1 MSLQTQYPNAIW
13 FDSAHT
19 GTESG
24 TFLEP
29 YSSSINTAVNASTET
44 APVVIIKAGT
54 HTLENGAAHLGNTY
68 TSYAGGVTVIGD
80 GDVTLESGAS
90 ALDGYAFL
98 YSATNVTYTFKNIKF
113 LNNSTGAGGVSRG
126 FMGKDSTFNLVLE
139 NCSYRVNSTSPQR
152 GTFFG
157 GTVTAK
163 NCDFDSYS
171 LFVHAS
177 TYLLD
182 ASTVNLE
189 NCTLYNVK
197 NSFGGTIS
205 GMADQTWILD
215 PTVNATIKNT
225 IFYAAG
231 STNTTSGLA
240 NSAFSLIA
248 FENCCVYSPD
258 SFLDDF
264 TASEDSGTPVLADPQ
279 FVDSANGD
287 RRLRP
292 SSPCINAGA

>member
-1 MSLQTQYPNAIW
+1 MSLQTQYPTAIW

-24 TFLEP
+24 TFTEP

-54 HTLENGAAHLGNTY
+54 HELENGASHLGNTY
-68 TSYAGGVTVIGD
+68 TEYAGGVTVIGD

-90 ALDGYAFL
+90 ALAGWAFL
-98 YSATNVTYTFKNIKF
+98 HSAENVTYTFKNIKF
-113 LNNSTGAGGVSRG
+113 LNNATSAGGISRG
-126 FMGKDSTFNLVLE
+126 FIGSQSTFNLVLE
-139 NCSYRVNSTSPQR
+139 NCSYRVNDTSAQR
-152 GTFFG
+152 RVFFG

-171 LFVHAS
+171 LFAYS
-177 TYLLD
+177 ATYLF
-182 ASTVNLE
+182 AFSTVNLE

-197 NSFGGTIS
+197 NSFGGAFG
-205 GMADQTWILD
+205 GMADQTRILKN
-215 PTVNATIKNT
+215 TNSTIKNT

-240 NSAFSLIA
+240 NSTFGNIT
-248 FENCCVYSPD
+248 FTNCCVYSPD

-279 FVDSANGD
+279 FVDPANGD
-287 RRLRP
+287 LRLRP
-292 SSPCINAGA
+292 SSPCINAGI